1 MSKSISLKHKVIGR
15 RSTLLA
21 ILLFLF
27 FIALS
32 KQFDPY
38 NQAQLANIATLLI
51 AVLSI
56 TLLTGASGQISL
68 GQGAIMAVGGYASAL
83 LVTRLGYSMWLSFI
97 LAIFVS
103 ALFGLFL
110 GLAAARLS
118 GPYLAGTTLVMALAI
133 PSIAV
138 RFEPFFGGDVGINVD
153 YGNPPRWLTSFVGKI
168 SIEEWSLYVV
178 LPFTALALFAV
189 LNLSN
194 TRAGRT
200 WRAVRDNE
208 VSAALA
214 GINIGRTKVIVF
226 VCASGL
232 AGLAGALYGFRG
244 LVGPSVY
251 PTDLSLTLLTAA
263 VIGGLRSIGG
273 AIFGTFTVVFLPDL
287 IERITSTFEVPG
299 AIANYLPGLAI
310 GTLLLLTVILNPSG
324 AAGLNERIHHRIK
337 KTISKSGGH

>member
-1 MSKSISLKHKVIGR
+1 M
-15 RSTLLA
+15 
-21 ILLFLF
+21 
-27 FIALS
+27 
-32 KQFDPY
+32 QFGPY
-38 NQAQLANIATLLI
+38 NQSQLANIATLLI

-68 GQGAIMAVGGYASAL
+68 GQGAIMAVGGYGSAL
-83 LVTRLGYSMWLSFI
+83 LVTKIGLSMWLAFF
-97 LAIFVS
+97 LAIFIS

-138 RFEPFFGGDVGINVD
+138 RFETFFSGDIGLSVD
-153 YGNPPRWLTSFVGKI
+153 YGYPPNWLTNLIGEI
-168 SIEEWSLYVV
+168 SIEEWSLYVA
-178 LPFTALALFAV
+178 LPFAALALFAV

-194 TRAGRT
+194 SRSGRT

-214 GINIGRTKVIVF
+214 GINIGRTKVIAF
-226 VCASGL
+226 VCASAL
-232 AGLAGALYGFRG
+232 AGLAGAIYGFRG
-244 LVGPSVY
+244 LVAPSVY

-273 AIFGTFTVVFLPDL
+273 AIFGTFVIVFLPDL
-287 IERITSTFEVPG
+287 IERLTKNL
-299 AIANYLPGLAI
+299 AISETISNYLPALLI
-310 GTLLLLTVILNPSG
+310 GTLLLLTVILNPKGSAG
-324 AAGLNERIHHRIK
+324 ALEHIRHRHK
-337 KTISKSGGH
+337 H

>member
-1 MSKSISLKHKVIGR
+1 VSKGIEPVRLKYKIIGR
-15 RSTLLA
+15 RSTLLSIGLFIFF
-21 ILLFLF
+21 ILL
-27 FIALS
+27 S
-32 KQFDPY
+32 NQFDAY
-38 NQAQLANIATLLI
+38 NQSQLANIATLLI
-51 AVLSI
+51 AVFSI

-68 GQGAIMAVGGYASAL
+68 GQGAIMAVGGYSAAL
-83 LVTRLGYSMWLSFI
+83 FVTRLNISMWLAFV

-138 RFEPFFGGDVGINVD
+138 RFESFFSGDVGLSVD
-153 YGNPPRWLTSFVGKI
+153 YGVPPSWLTNLVGEI
-168 SIEEWSLYVV
+168 SIEQWSLYVV
-178 LPFTALALFAV
+178 LPFTTIALFAV

-194 TRAGRT
+194 TRTGRT

-208 VSAALA
+208 VSAALS
-214 GINIGRTKVIVF
+214 GVNIARTKVIVF
-226 VCASGL
+226 VCASAL

-244 LVGPSVY
+244 LVAPSVY

-273 AIFGTFTVVFLPDL
+273 AIFGTFAIVFLPDL
-287 IERITSTFEVPG
+287 IEKITKNFAVPESVG
-299 AIANYLPGLAI
+299 NYLPSLTI
-310 GTLLLLTVILNPSG
+310 GVLLLLTVILNPMGIAG
-324 AAGLNERIHHRIK
+324 AAGHLRHRRK
-337 KTISKSGGH
+337 H

>member
-1 MSKSISLKHKVIGR
+1 M
-15 RSTLLA
+15 
-21 ILLFLF
+21 
-27 FIALS
+27 
-32 KQFDPY
+32 QFGPY
-38 NQAQLANIATLLI
+38 NQSQLANIATLLI

-68 GQGAIMAVGGYASAL
+68 GQGAIMAVGGYSSAL
-83 LVTRLGYSMWLSFI
+83 FVTRLGISMWLAFV
-97 LAIFVS
+97 LAIVAS
-103 ALFGLFL
+103 ALFGLIL

-138 RFEPFFGGDVGINVD
+138 RFESFFSGDIGLSVD
-153 YGNPPRWLTSFVGKI
+153 YGYPPNWLTNLIGEI

-178 LPFTALALFAV
+178 LPFAALALFAV

-194 TRAGRT
+194 SRSGRT

-214 GINIGRTKVIVF
+214 GINIARTKVIAF
-226 VCASGL
+226 VCASAL

-244 LVGPSVY
+244 LVAPSVY

-273 AIFGTFTVVFLPDL
+273 AIFGTFVIVFLPDL
-287 IERITSTFEVPG
+287 IERLTKNL
-299 AIANYLPGLAI
+299 AISETISNYLPALII
-310 GTLLLLTVILNPSG
+310 GILLLLTVILNPKGSAG
-324 AAGLNERIHHRIK
+324 ALEHARHRRK
-337 KTISKSGGH
+337 QGKH

>member
-1 MSKSISLKHKVIGR
+1 MSKVKTHKKIGL
-15 RSTLLA
+15 RSTRLSIIFFLFI
-21 ILLFLF
+21 ILL
-27 FIALS
+27 S
-32 KQFDPY
+32 MQFGPY

-68 GQGAIMAVGGYASAL
+68 GQGAIMAVGGYGSAL
-83 LVTRLGYSMWLSFI
+83 LVTKLGLSMWLAFF
-97 LAIFVS
+97 LAIFIS

-138 RFEPFFGGDVGINVD
+138 RFETFFSGDIGLSVD
-153 YGNPPRWLTSFVGKI
+153 YGYPPNWLTNLIGEI
-168 SIEEWSLYVV
+168 SIEEWSLYVA
-178 LPFTALALFAV
+178 LPFAALALFAV

-194 TRAGRT
+194 SRSGRT

-214 GINIGRTKVIVF
+214 GINIARTKVIAF
-226 VCASGL
+226 VCASAL
-232 AGLAGALYGFRG
+232 AGLAGAIYGFRG
-244 LVGPSVY
+244 LVAPSVY

-273 AIFGTFTVVFLPDL
+273 AIFGTFVIVFLPDL
-287 IERITSTFEVPG
+287 IERLTKNMEIPESIG
-299 AIANYLPGLAI
+299 IYLPALIIGL
-310 GTLLLLTVILNPSG
+310 LLLLTVILNPKGSAG
-324 AAGLNERIHHRIK
+324 ALEHIRHRRR
-337 KTISKSGGH
+337 H

>member
-1 MSKSISLKHKVIGR
+1 MSNGITPVRLKYKVIGR
-15 RSTLLA
+15 RSTLLS
-21 ILLFLF
+21 ILLFVF
-27 FIALS
+27 FILLS
-32 KQFDPY
+32 KQFDAY

-51 AVLSI
+51 AVFSI

-68 GQGAIMAVGGYASAL
+68 GQGAIMAVGGYGSAL
-83 LVTRLGYSMWLSFI
+83 LVTRLGLSMWLAFV
-97 LAIFVS
+97 LAIFIS

-133 PSIAV
+133 PSLAV
-138 RFEPFFGGDVGINVD
+138 RFETFFSGDVGLSVD
-153 YGNPPRWLTSFVGKI
+153 YGMPPTWLSNLVGEI
-168 SIEEWSLYVV
+168 SIEQWSLYVV
-178 LPFTALALFAV
+178 LPFTAVALFAV

-194 TRAGRT
+194 TRTGRT

-208 VSAALA
+208 VSAALS
-214 GINIGRTKVIVF
+214 GINIARTKVIVF

-244 LVGPSVY
+244 LVAPSVY

-273 AIFGTFTVVFLPDL
+273 AIFGTFAIVFLPDL
-287 IERITSTFEVPG
+287 IEKITVKLAVPETVG
-299 AIANYLPGLAI
+299 NYLPALTI
-310 GTLLLLTVILNPSG
+310 GILLLLTVILNPRGVAG
-324 AAGLNERIHHRIK
+324 ALEHIRHRK
-337 KTISKSGGH
+337 KH

>member
-1 MSKSISLKHKVIGR
+1 MSKVKTPKKIGV
-15 RSTLLA
+15 RSTRLSIVFFLFI
-21 ILLFLF
+21 ILL
-27 FIALS
+27 S
-32 KQFDPY
+32 MQFGPY
-38 NQAQLANIATLLI
+38 NQSQLANIATLLI

-68 GQGAIMAVGGYASAL
+68 GQGAIMAVGGYGSAL
-83 LVTRLGYSMWLSFI
+83 LVTKLGLSMWLAFF
-97 LAIFVS
+97 LAIFIS

-138 RFEPFFGGDVGINVD
+138 RFESFFSGDIGLSVD
-153 YGNPPRWLTSFVGKI
+153 YGYPPNWLTNLIGEI
-168 SIEEWSLYVV
+168 SIEEWSLYVA
-178 LPFTALALFAV
+178 LPFAALALFAV

-194 TRAGRT
+194 SRSGRT

-214 GINIGRTKVIVF
+214 GINIARTKVIAF
-226 VCASGL
+226 VCASAL
-232 AGLAGALYGFRG
+232 AGLAGAIYGFRG
-244 LVGPSVY
+244 LVAPSVY

-273 AIFGTFTVVFLPDL
+273 AIFGTFVIVFLPDL
-287 IERITSTFEVPG
+287 IERLTKNMEIPESIG
-299 AIANYLPGLAI
+299 IYLPALIIGL
-310 GTLLLLTVILNPSG
+310 LLLLTVILNPRG
-324 AAGLNERIHHRIK
+324 AAGALQHIRHRRK
-337 KTISKSGGH
+337 H

>member
-1 MSKSISLKHKVIGR
+1 M
-15 RSTLLA
+15 
-21 ILLFLF
+21 
-27 FIALS
+27 
-32 KQFDPY
+32 QFGPY
-38 NQAQLANIATLLI
+38 NQSQLANIATLLI

-68 GQGAIMAVGGYASAL
+68 GQGAIMAVGGYGSAL
-83 LVTRLGYSMWLSFI
+83 LVTKLGLSMWLAFF
-97 LAIFVS
+97 LAIFIS

-138 RFEPFFGGDVGINVD
+138 RFESFFSGDIGLSVD
-153 YGNPPRWLTSFVGKI
+153 YGYPPNWFTNLIGEI
-168 SIEEWSLYVV
+168 SIEEWSLYVA
-178 LPFTALALFAV
+178 LPFAVLALFAV

-194 TRAGRT
+194 SRSGRT

-214 GINIGRTKVIVF
+214 GINIGKTKVVAF
-226 VCASGL
+226 VCASAL
-232 AGLAGALYGFRG
+232 AGLAGAIYGFRG
-244 LVGPSVY
+244 LVAPSVY

-273 AIFGTFTVVFLPDL
+273 AIFGTFVIVFLPDL
-287 IERITSTFEVPG
+287 IERLTKSMEIPES
-299 AIANYLPGLAI
+299 ISIYLPALIIGL
-310 GTLLLLTVILNPSG
+310 LLLLTVILNPKGSAG
-324 AAGLNERIHHRIK
+324 ALEHIRHRRK
-337 KTISKSGGH
+337 H

>member
-1 MSKSISLKHKVIGR
+1 MSKVKTHKIIGV
-15 RSTLLA
+15 RSTLLSLILFFLF
-21 ILLFLF
+21 ILL
-27 FIALS
+27 S
-32 KQFDPY
+32 NQFDPY
-38 NQAQLANIATLLI
+38 NQSQLANIAMLLI

-56 TLLTGASGQISL
+56 TILTGTSGQISL
-68 GQGAIMAVGGYASAL
+68 GQGAIMAVGGYSSAL
-83 LVTRLGYSMWLSFI
+83 LVTRLGLSMWISFI
-97 LAIFVS
+97 LAIFIT
-103 ALFGLFL
+103 ALFGFFL

-138 RFEPFFGGDVGINVD
+138 RFESFFSGDIGLSVD
-153 YGNPPRWLTSFVGKI
+153 YGVPPEWLTNLVGEI

-178 LPFTALALFAV
+178 LPFTAVALFAV

-194 TRAGRT
+194 TRTGRT

-208 VSAALA
+208 VAASLA
-214 GINIGRTKVIVF
+214 GINIGRTKVTVF

-244 LVGPSVY
+244 LVAPSVY

-273 AIFGTFTVVFLPDL
+273 AIFGTFAIVFLPDL
-287 IERITSTFEVPG
+287 IEKVTKNFVAPESV
-299 AIANYLPGLAI
+299 ANYLPALAI
-310 GTLLLLTVILNPSG
+310 GLLLIFTVILNPRG
-324 AAGLNERIHHRIK
+324 AAGALEHIRHK
-337 KTISKSGGH
+337 KKH

>member
-1 MSKSISLKHKVIGR
+1 VSKVKTHKVIGA
-15 RSTLLA
+15 RSTRLA
-21 ILLFLF
+21 IIFFLF
-27 FIALS
+27 IILLS
-32 KQFDPY
+32 MQFGPY
-38 NQAQLANIATLLI
+38 NQYQLANISTLLI

-68 GQGAIMAVGGYASAL
+68 GQGAIMAVGGYSSAL
-83 LVTRLGYSMWLSFI
+83 LVTKLGLSMWIAFI

-133 PSIAV
+133 PSIAI
-138 RFEPFFGGDVGINVD
+138 RFEPLFGGDIGFSVD
-153 YGNPPRWLTSFVGKI
+153 YGYPPNWLTNLIGEI
-168 SIEEWSLYVV
+168 SIEEWSLYVA
-178 LPFTALALFAV
+178 LPFAALALFAV

-194 TRAGRT
+194 TRSGRT

-208 VSAALA
+208 VAAALA
-214 GINIGRTKVIVF
+214 GINIARTKVIVF
-226 VCASGL
+226 ICASAL
-232 AGLAGALYGFRG
+232 AGLAGAIYGFRG

-273 AIFGTFTVVFLPDL
+273 AIFGTFVIVFLPDL
-287 IERITSTFEVPG
+287 IEKLIKNW
-299 AIANYLPGLAI
+299 AIPESIGNYLPALIIGL
-310 GTLLLLTVILNPSG
+310 LLLLTVIWNPRGSAG
-324 AAGLNERIHHRIK
+324 ALEHIRHRHK
-337 KTISKSGGH
+337 H

>member
-1 MSKSISLKHKVIGR
+1 M
-15 RSTLLA
+15 
-21 ILLFLF
+21 
-27 FIALS
+27 
-32 KQFDPY
+32 QFGPY
-38 NQAQLANIATLLI
+38 NQSQLANIATLLI

-68 GQGAIMAVGGYASAL
+68 GQGAIMAVGGYGSAL
-83 LVTRLGYSMWLSFI
+83 LVTKLGLSMWLAFF
-97 LAIFVS
+97 LAIFIS

-138 RFEPFFGGDVGINVD
+138 RFESFFSGDIGLSVD
-153 YGNPPRWLTSFVGKI
+153 YGYPPNWLTNLIGEI
-168 SIEEWSLYVV
+168 SIEEWSLYVA
-178 LPFTALALFAV
+178 LPFAALALFAV

-194 TRAGRT
+194 SRSGRT

-214 GINIGRTKVIVF
+214 GINIGKTKVVAF
-226 VCASGL
+226 VCASAL
-232 AGLAGALYGFRG
+232 AGLAGAIYGFRG
-244 LVGPSVY
+244 LVAPSVY

-273 AIFGTFTVVFLPDL
+273 AIFGTFVIVFLPDL
-287 IERITSTFEVPG
+287 IERLTKSMEIPES
-299 AIANYLPGLAI
+299 ISIYLPALIIGL
-310 GTLLLLTVILNPSG
+310 LLLLTVILNPKGSAG
-324 AAGLNERIHHRIK
+324 AIEHIRHRHK
-337 KTISKSGGH
+337 H

>member
-1 MSKSISLKHKVIGR
+1 MSKVKTHKKIGL
-15 RSTLLA
+15 RSTRLSILFFLFI
-21 ILLFLF
+21 ILL
-27 FIALS
+27 S
-32 KQFDPY
+32 MQFGPY

-68 GQGAIMAVGGYASAL
+68 GQGAIMAVGGYGSAL
-83 LVTRLGYSMWLSFI
+83 LVTKLGLSMWLAFF
-97 LAIFVS
+97 LAIFIS

-138 RFEPFFGGDVGINVD
+138 RFETFFSGDIGLSVD
-153 YGNPPRWLTSFVGKI
+153 YGYPPNWLTNLIGEI
-168 SIEEWSLYVV
+168 SIEEWSLYVA
-178 LPFTALALFAV
+178 LPFAALALFAV

-194 TRAGRT
+194 SRSGRT

-214 GINIGRTKVIVF
+214 GINIARTKVIAF
-226 VCASGL
+226 VCASAL
-232 AGLAGALYGFRG
+232 AGLAGAIYGFRG
-244 LVGPSVY
+244 LVAPSVY

-273 AIFGTFTVVFLPDL
+273 AIFGTFVIVFLPDL
-287 IERITSTFEVPG
+287 IERLTKNMEIPESIG
-299 AIANYLPGLAI
+299 IYLPALIIGL
-310 GTLLLLTVILNPSG
+310 LLLLTVILNPKGSAG
-324 AAGLNERIHHRIK
+324 ALEHIRHRRR
-337 KTISKSGGH
+337 H

>member
-1 MSKSISLKHKVIGR
+1 M
-15 RSTLLA
+15 
-21 ILLFLF
+21 
-27 FIALS
+27 
-32 KQFDPY
+32 QFGPY

-68 GQGAIMAVGGYASAL
+68 GQGAIMAVGGYGSAL
-83 LVTRLGYSMWLSFI
+83 LVTKLGLSMWLAFF
-97 LAIFVS
+97 LAIFIS

-138 RFEPFFGGDVGINVD
+138 RFETFFSGDIGLSVD
-153 YGNPPRWLTSFVGKI
+153 YGYPPNWLTNLIGEI
-168 SIEEWSLYVV
+168 SIEEWSLYVA
-178 LPFTALALFAV
+178 LPFAALALFAV

-194 TRAGRT
+194 SRSGRT

-214 GINIGRTKVIVF
+214 GINIARTKVIAF
-226 VCASGL
+226 VCASAL
-232 AGLAGALYGFRG
+232 AGLAGAIYGFRG
-244 LVGPSVY
+244 LVAPSVY

-273 AIFGTFTVVFLPDL
+273 AIFGTFVIVFLPDL
-287 IERITSTFEVPG
+287 IERLTKNMEIPESIG
-299 AIANYLPGLAI
+299 IYLPALIIGL
-310 GTLLLLTVILNPSG
+310 LLLLTVILNPKGSAG
-324 AAGLNERIHHRIK
+324 ALEHIRHRRR
-337 KTISKSGGH
+337 H

>member
-1 MSKSISLKHKVIGR
+1 MSKGIKPVRLKYKVIGR
-15 RSTLLA
+15 RSALLSIA
-21 ILLFLF
+21 LFIF
-27 FIALS
+27 FILLS

-38 NQAQLANIATLLI
+38 NQSQLANIATLLI

-68 GQGAIMAVGGYASAL
+68 GQGAIMAVGGYSAAL
-83 LVTRLGYSMWLSFI
+83 LVTRLGLSMWLAFI

-138 RFEPFFGGDVGINVD
+138 RFETFFSGDVGLSVD
-153 YGNPPRWLTSFVGKI
+153 YGVPPTWLSNLVGEI
-168 SIEEWSLYVV
+168 SIEQWSLYVV
-178 LPFTALALFAV
+178 LPFTAVALFAV

-194 TRAGRT
+194 TRTGRT

-208 VSAALA
+208 VSAALS

-226 VCASGL
+226 ACASGL

-244 LVGPSVY
+244 LVAPSVY

-273 AIFGTFTVVFLPDL
+273 AIFGTFAIVFLPDL
-287 IERITSTFEVPG
+287 IEKITKNFAVPESVG
-299 AIANYLPGLAI
+299 NYLPSLTI
-310 GTLLLLTVILNPSG
+310 GVLLLLTVILNPMGIAG
-324 AAGLNERIHHRIK
+324 AAGHLRHRRK
-337 KTISKSGGH
+337 H